1 MKNSRQLRS
10 VIRKILVENKQD
22 AHEKKKAAANIAV
35 KTVKKALDAHIDQ
48 EIFRIKGVTADNQDV
63 DYNGVRLVM
72 ILGHA
77 DLPVKEMQ
85 KRMAA
90 RGGKFA
96 KIYGDAPTSKT
107 QAVRQLTDHPKA
119 KITPDLQASSLKMLQ
134 MIGYEALEA
143 VCDEIEKNLDCEAI
157 ANLFEVKRT
166 GKGESH
172 WELFLNWPEGTGP
185 SNIQWETESYIDS
198 AFREDSYFRI
208 LPDAK
213 DQLSIQHLGEIKQKG
228 LSCSFSVGNLRI
240 SVDPKTFYFDPAG
253 GNRNSQFY
261 FCGWVVTW
269 DDRPPAGF
277 ATSDSRYY
285 FVGPG
290 GGSYVLNYHGKD
302 RPRNHR
308 FHYDFEDAKKS
319 AEKFI
324 VRWMKENNV
333 KFGQGVS
340 AQYQAQLD
348 ALYNHD
354 WVSDGYR

>member
-1 MKNSRQLRS
+1 MRNSRQLRS

-22 AHEKKKAAANIAV
+22 AVELKKTSANIAV

-48 EIFRIKGVTADNQDV
+48 EIFKIKGVKADNQDV

-85 KRMAA
+85 QKMAA

-119 KITPDLQASSLKMLQ
+119 KITPDDQASSLKMLQ
-134 MIGYEALEA
+134 LIGYEALES

-157 ANLFEVKRT
+157 ANLFDVSRK

-172 WELFLNWPEGTGP
+172 WELFLNWPEGGGP
-185 SNIQWETESYIDS
+185 SSIQWETESYIDS
-198 AFREDSYFRI
+198 AFKEDSYYRI

-213 DQLSIQHLGEIKQKG
+213 EQLSIKSLAEIKQKG
-228 LSCSFSVGNLRI
+228 MACRFSVGNLSI
-240 SVDPKTFYFDPAG
+240 NVDPRTFYFDPQG
-253 GNRNSQFY
+253 GRNQQFY
-261 FCGWVVTW
+261 FCGWVVGW
-269 DDRPPAGF
+269 DDRPPSGF

-290 GGSYVLNYHGKD
+290 GSSYTLSYHQKD
-302 RPRNHR
+302 RPHNFRL
-308 FHYDFEDAKKS
+308 FYDFEEAKAS

-324 VRWMKENNV
+324 KEWMDENGV
-333 KFGQGVS
+333 KFGEGVTP
-340 AQYQAQLD
+340 QYQAQLD

-354 WVSDGYR
+354 WVGDGYR

>member
-10 VIRKILVENKQD
+10 VIRKMLVENKQD

-35 KTVKKALDAHIDQ
+35 KTVKKALDMHIDQ
-48 EIFRIKGVTADNQDV
+48 EIFRIKRVTADNQDV

-72 ILGHA
+72 VLGHA

-107 QAVRQLTDHPKA
+107 QAVRQLTNHPKA

-157 ANLFEVKRT
+157 ANLFEVKRK

-172 WELFLNWPEGTGP
+172 WELFLHWPEGTAP

-198 AFREDSYFRI
+198 AFKEDSYYRI
-208 LPDAK
+208 LPTAK
-213 DQLSIQHLGEIKQKG
+213 DQLSIKSLAEIKQKG
-228 LSCSFSVGNLRI
+228 MACSFSVGNLTI
-240 SVDPKTFYFDPAG
+240 NVDPRTFYFDPQG
-253 GNRNSQFY
+253 GRNHQFY
-261 FCGWVVTW
+261 FCGWVVAW
-269 DDRPPAGF
+269 NDRPPRGY

-285 FVGPG
+285 YVGPG

-308 FHYDFEDAKKS
+308 LHYDFEDAKKS

-340 AQYQAQLD
+340 PQYQAQLD